1 LAYQNGNLALQP
13 KRKPEEQVYREKRT
27 VVVKRKSLPVQEKL
41 LWLFTIIVGVLIAGV
56 IIFRY
61 AEVYKMNLEIRNLTN
76 EYNEM
81 SVEMKELQKQ
91 VQILGDPDR
100 INKIAKSMNMS
111 ASKQDVMVD
120 KKEQTTETA
129 PKE

>member
-1 LAYQNGNLALQP
+1 MAYQNGNLALQP

-27 VVVKRKSLPVQEKL
+27 VVVKRKPLPVQEKL
-41 LWLFTIIVGVLIAGV
+41 LWLFTIIVGVLVAGI

-61 AEVYKMNLEIRNLTN
+61 AETYKLNIEVRNLTN
-76 EYNEM
+76 QYNEM
-81 SVEMKELQKQ
+81 AVEMKELEKQ
-91 VQILGDPDR
+91 VQVLGDPDR

-111 ASKQDVMVD
+111 ASKQDVMID
-120 KKEQTTETA
+120 RKEQSTEQA